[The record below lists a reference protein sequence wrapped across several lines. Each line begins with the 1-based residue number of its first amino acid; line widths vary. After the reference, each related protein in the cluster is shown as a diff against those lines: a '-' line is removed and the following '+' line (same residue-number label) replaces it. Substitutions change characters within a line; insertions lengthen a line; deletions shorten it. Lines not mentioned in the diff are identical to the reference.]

1 MLVSLYSRSPYFL
14 NTENMVT
21 SSWKARTRL
30 YQFIDKTN
38 VWRFSFS
45 RKGINF
51 QVEIWAYI
59 LKERNLKRV
68 SLFVAYSWQRLYVS
82 YKMEWLSWHSWII
95 LSRAEEYAI
104 SSSMAGTSISAT
116 DSACLIFAADL
127 EKYDFICCGDKNS
140 PTANRRSPFSFL
152 ARRISLATWDGS
164 SL

>member
-104 SSSMAGTSISAT
+104 SSSIAGTSISAT
-116 DSACLIFAADL
+116 DPPLFWFLLLTLRNTTLSAVFWFMTSGCAI
-127 EKYDFICCGDKNS
+127 
-140 PTANRRSPFSFL
+140 
-152 ARRISLATWDGS
+152 
-164 SL
+164 